1 MRYLIIFIFAIILT
15 GCGKKEVPPPPTAH
29 ALLVK
34 KLFKNLARKEHEA
47 AVKRIQKV
55 RALNASNEFLIQLEE
70 REFCNYYIKQ
80 AQEQLDANNLPG
92 AISTIST
99 ARKKYPL
106 NLNLL
111 ATNTELEQLSKLQ
124 KHIKLLNSAGSS
136 KEMNT
141 HIKAIELFI
150 KKNPDGKIL
159 RPLLRKKMLLAF
171 KQKLYEQQRAR
182 FDLICD
188 IKSARSA
195 ENPDQ
200 SLTSTMLAVLA
211 KSNAATVNKKER
223 LKASLLD

>member
-1 MRYLIIFIFAIILT
+1 MRYLIVFIFAIVLT

-34 KLFKNLARKEHEA
+34 KLFYNLAQKDHEA
-47 AVKRIQKV
+47 AVKRIGKV
-55 RALNASNEFLIQLEE
+55 RALNTSNEFLIQLEE
-70 REFCNYYIKQ
+70 REFCNHYIKQ
-80 AQEQLDANNLPG
+80 AQKQLDANNLPG
-92 AISTIST
+92 ALSTISA

-111 ATNTELEQLSKLQ
+111 ATNTELDQLSKLQ

-136 KEMNT
+136 EEMKT
-141 HIKAIELFI
+141 QIDAIALFI
-150 KKNPDGKIL
+150 KKYPSGKIL
-159 RPLLRKKMLLAF
+159 RPLLREKMLLAF

-188 IKSARSA
+188 IKSAYSTG
-195 ENPDQ
+195 NPDQ
-200 SLTSTMLAVLA
+200 SLTNTLLAVLA

-223 LKASLLD
+223 IKASILK

>member
-1 MRYLIIFIFAIILT
+1 MRYLIVFIFAIILT

-34 KLFKNLARKEHEA
+34 KLFHNLAKKDHEA
-47 AVKRIQKV
+47 AVKRIGKV
-55 RALNASNEFLIQLEE
+55 RALNTSNEFLIQLEE
-70 REFCNYYIKQ
+70 REFCNHYIKQ
-80 AQEQLDANNLPG
+80 AQKQLDANNLPG
-92 AISTIST
+92 ALSTVST

-111 ATNTELEQLSKLQ
+111 AANTELEELDKLQ

-136 KEMNT
+136 EEMNS
-141 HIKAIELFI
+141 HIKAVALFI
-150 KKNPDGKIL
+150 KKNPAGKTL

-188 IKSARSA
+188 IKSAYSTG
-195 ENPDQ
+195 NPDQ
-200 SLTSTMLAVLA
+200 SLTGTLLAVLA

-223 LKASLLD
+223 IKASLLE